1 MELLPT
7 LPVDRQWLQHEGRA
21 SVKIWL
27 SDENFQA
34 IRNAGG
40 GKADVISESDTKTGN
55 RFLFTLQSFNAT
67 LFYFQFELFLS

>member
-1 MELLPT
+1 M
-7 LPVDRQWLQHEGRA
+7 
-21 SVKIWL
+21 KIWL

-55 RFLFTLQSFNAT
+55 RFLFTLQSFNAR